1 MKLSFR
7 SFLHE
12 RIECGDLL
20 MISFCTGGF
29 RYRQHIYYQHA
40 NNPASYVG
48 SLILWLKKLNWIC
61 SGNLCSHLWM
71 ALIMMLKLFMKL
83 LQHQKFRT
91 VQYKEVECFSR
102 LPPFLIDKYCC
113 RWLTFRIT
121 SWRNFTAI
129 LDKLFTQTE
138 TLPQDFFPVAIQI
151 TTKKYYCEP
160 FFLEQ
165 GAWIQQVMSEFC
177 YRQHDSLMG
186 P

>member
-7 SFLHE
+7 IFLYE

-29 RYRQHIYYQHA
+29 CYQQHIYHQHA

-71 ALIMMLKLFMKL
+71 ALIMMLKLLMKL

-91 VQYKEVECFSR
+91 YSSIQGSYMFLTTTSIVVRQVL
-102 LPPFLIDKYCC
+102 LPLVALSYYQLKKFCCNFRQIIHTDWDTPARFLSSCYP
-113 RWLTFRIT
+113 
-121 SWRNFTAI
+121 NHHEEI
-129 LDKLFTQTE
+129 LLWALF
-138 TLPQDFFPVAIQI
+138 F
-151 TTKKYYCEP
+151 
-160 FFLEQ
+160 
-165 GAWIQQVMSEFC
+165 GARCMNPASYVGI
-177 YRQHDSLMG
+177 L
-186 P
+186 